1 MEKTNAGVG
10 DGNGGGNIKL
20 PIGFRF
26 RPTDEEVL
34 LHYLIRKIYSLP
46 LPATVITQLDVFNFN
61 PWDLPGDLKEKRY
74 FFSKRNRNVMNKCSS
89 FSAGFGYWKAT
100 GQDSQI
106 VAPGTN
112 RVIGMKKS
120 LVFYEGNYYRGRGIK
135 TQWAMYQYCILAS
148 LITPRLTHQKLTL
161 EVGDWV
167 VCCIYQQQGK
177 RKAKSLGINNT
188 TKKRRN
194 SECISSIILRMGED
208 TDMGSSQ
215 CSSGITEISCADD
228 LYLEASSH

>member
-10 DGNGGGNIKL
+10 NGDIEL

-26 RPTDEEVL
+26 RPTDEELL

-46 LPATVITQLDVFNFN
+46 LPATVITQLDVFSFN

-89 FSAGFGYWKAT
+89 FSAGCGYWKAT

-106 VAPGTN
+106 MAPGTN

-120 LVFYEGNYYRGRGIK
+120 LVFYKYNYYRGPAFK
-135 TQWAMYQYCILAS
+135 TQWVMHQYCIQNS
-148 LITPRLTHQKLTL
+148 LITPRLSYQKLTL

-177 RKAKSLGINNT
+177 RKGRSLGINNT
-188 TKKRRN
+188 TKKSRN
-194 SECISSIILRMGED
+194 SECIGSIILSMGED
-208 TDMGSSQ
+208 TDMISSQ

-228 LYLEASSH
+228 LYLETSSH